1 MNHRLYRKTAI
12 ELFKG
17 LSLVMSIHKMKELD
31 KRVLSK
37 DEVLKWNDLKKDM
50 FCMV

>member
-1 MNHRLYRKTAI
+1 
-12 ELFKG
+12 
-17 LSLVMSIHKMKELD
+17 MSIHKMKELD

-37 DEVLKWNDLKKDM
+37 DEVLKWNGLKKDM